1 MKMRNRLTAFASLSV
16 IVLSALKVL
25 AGAGGSPATAVGGS
39 NSQAP
44 SSAAAGEQLKW
55 QVVSGG
61 GNQGANSSYILAG
74 TIGQTA
80 AGLGIS
86 GSYKLNQGYWQNFS
100 VACLCGDA
108 NGSGSFSI
116 SDVVRIINYI
126 FSGGPAPNPLCL
138 GDANGS
144 GAISISDAVRLI
156 NYIFGGGPAPHC

>member
-1 MKMRNRLTAFASLSV
+1 MRERIWLIASITLTLFSVCQADASGGSQGSTAASVETVASNSLTASGEQIKWHVVAGGGSLNASAGGF
-16 IVLSALKVL
+16 VLSA
-25 AGAGGSPATAVGGS
+25 
-39 NSQAP
+39 
-44 SSAAAGEQLKW
+44 
-55 QVVSGG
+55 
-61 GNQGANSSYILAG
+61 

-80 AGLGIS
+80 ATAAVS
-86 GSYKLNQGYWQNFS
+86 TAYKLNQGYWQNFS

-116 SDVVRIINYI
+116 SDVVKIINYI